1 MKVYKSQIGS
11 SSQLL
16 KIKKMFQTTNQLII
30 SIKLVIITNIAIM
43 VLTILVMLFED
54 LDMSTYYGS

>member
-1 MKVYKSQIGS
+1 
-11 SSQLL
+11 
-16 KIKKMFQTTNQLII
+16 MFQTTNQLII